1 MKGEKS
7 GFSFLIRE
15 INDRIHISENKKLKI
30 IKILHAQFKK
40 AATGVYLLV

>member
-15 INDRIHISENKKLKI
+15 INDGIPISENKKLKI
-30 IKILHAQFKK
+30 IKILHAQFNK
-40 AATGVYLLV
+40 AVTEVYLLV